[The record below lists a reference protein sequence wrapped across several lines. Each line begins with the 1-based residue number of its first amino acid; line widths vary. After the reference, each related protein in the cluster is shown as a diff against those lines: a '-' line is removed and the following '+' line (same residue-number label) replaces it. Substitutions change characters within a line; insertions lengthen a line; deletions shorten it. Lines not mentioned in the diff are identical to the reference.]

1 MKKNTTKKF
10 VYTGAAMAGSL
21 LLLTAYKKNQAK
33 KVWVYEDN
41 DMRNSVTVDQEESVN
56 ADMDEAEIGLTQL
69 DSAYRSEWQANGF
82 PQTHKAM
89 KELKELESK

>member
-1 MKKNTTKKF
+1 MKKNSTKKF
-10 VYTGAAMAGSL
+10 IYTGAAMAGSI

-41 DMRNSVTVDQEESVN
+41 DMRNSVTMDHEESVN
-56 ADMDEAEIGLTQL
+56 AHTDEAEIGLTQL

-89 KELKELESK
+89 AELESK

>member
-1 MKKNTTKKF
+1 MKKSTTKKF
-10 VYTGAAMAGSL
+10 FYTGAAMASSFL
-21 LLLTAYKKNQAK
+21 LMTVYKKNKSK

-41 DMRNSVTVDQEESVN
+41 DMRNSVTVDREESVN
-56 ADMDEAEIGLTQL
+56 ADTDEAEIGLTQL

-89 KELKELESK
+89 AELENK

>member
-1 MKKNTTKKF
+1 MKNSTTKNF
-10 VYTGAAMAGSL
+10 MYMGAAMAGSI

-33 KVWVYEDN
+33 KIWVYEDN
-41 DMRNSVTVDQEESVN
+41 DMRNSVEVDHEESVN
-56 ADMDEAEIGLTQL
+56 ADTDEAEVGLTQL

-89 KELKELESK
+89 AELENK

>member
-1 MKKNTTKKF
+1 MKKNNTKKF
-10 VYTGAAMAGSL
+10 IYTGAAMAGSI

-33 KVWVYEDN
+33 KIWVYEDN
-41 DMRNSVTVDQEESVN
+41 DMRNSTEVDREESVN
-56 ADMDEAEIGLTQL
+56 ADTDEAEIGLTQL

-89 KELKELESK
+89 AELESK

>member
-10 VYTGAAMAGSL
+10 IYTGAAMAGSL
-21 LLLTAYKKNQAK
+21 LLLTAYKKSQAK
-33 KVWVYEDN
+33 KIWVYEDN
-41 DMRNSVTVDQEESVN
+41 DMRNSAEVDHEESVN
-56 ADMDEAEIGLTQL
+56 ADTDEAEIGLTQL

-89 KELKELESK
+89 AELESK

>member
-41 DMRNSVTVDQEESVN
+41 DMRNSVTVDREESVN

-89 KELKELESK
+89 KELESK

>member
-1 MKKNTTKKF
+1 MRKNTKRSF
-10 VYTGAAMAGSL
+10 IYTGAAMASSL
-21 LLLTAYKKNQAK
+21 LLLTVYKKKQAK

-41 DMRNSVTVDQEESVN
+41 DMRNSVEVDHEESVN
-56 ADMDEAEIGLTQL
+56 ADTDEAEIGLTQL

-89 KELKELESK
+89 AELESK

>member
-10 VYTGAAMAGSL
+10 VYTGATMAGSL

-89 KELKELESK
+89 KELESK